1 MRRDIIALV
10 VLFALLAALIALGPG
25 QGDSAPGAG
34 PSSHASSPGGALAL
48 HRWLADLGY
57 EVARLE
63 YAEFAPEPDADLLVV
78 LGPSERYDREEA
90 EAVRAWVEA
99 GGTLLVAEERPGQS
113 APAAPLLAAFDLAI
127 VPAAEPAPA
136 ELAPVLQPALGAP
149 VARTLEVMSGATVAG
164 GASAAPLAGAS
175 EAPVL
180 VGLQYGEGYV
190 YASAATHPFTN
201 LGLRHDDNGA
211 MVLNLLRRVPPGGR
225 VVFDEVHHGFVGQP
239 SLRGLLLGTPWG
251 LAALYAALVCAGYL
265 VLTGRRFGRPVP
277 LRAEVDRR
285 SSAEYLASL
294 AGLLRRAGKRSFLL
308 EHYRAGFKRRIARTH
323 GLSPDL
329 DDQALVGAIAL
340 SRPAEAQAVAGL
352 LARMAQPANEA
363 DLLMIVRDADALL
376 ER

>member
-1 MRRDIIALV
+1 MRRDMIALV
-10 VLFALLAALIALGPG
+10 ALFGLLAAMIALGPG
-25 QGDSAPGAG
+25 RGEGAPGAG

-48 HRWLADLGY
+48 HRWFAELGY
-57 EVARLE
+57 EVSRLE
-63 YAEFAPEPDADLLVV
+63 YAAFSPDEADLLVV
-78 LGPSERYDREEA
+78 LGPSERYSREEA

-99 GGTLLVAEERPGQS
+99 GGTLLVAEGRPGQS
-113 APAAPLLAAFDLAI
+113 APAAPLLEAFELAI
-127 VPAAEPAPA
+127 VPAPELSPL

-149 VARTLEVMSGATVAG
+149 AAQRLEINSGARVAAG
-164 GASAAPLAGAS
+164 PEAAPLAGAS

-190 YASAATHPFTN
+190 YASAATHPFSN

-211 MVLNLLRRVPPGGR
+211 MVLNLLRRIPPGGR

-239 SLRGLLLGTPWG
+239 GLRGLLLGTPWG

-265 VLTGRRFGRPVP
+265 ALTGRRFGRPVP

-294 AGLLRRAGKRSFLL
+294 AGLLRRAGKSAFLL
-308 EHYRAGFKRRIARTH
+308 EHYRAGFKRRIARAY

-329 DDQALVGAIAL
+329 DDRALVGAIAL
-340 SRPAEAQAVAGL
+340 SHPVEAQATAEILV
-352 LARMAQPANEA
+352 RMAQPANEA
-363 DLLMIVRDADALL
+363 SLLGIVRDADALL